1 MSSPQPQTVRVR
13 ETVLKAFCTAVL
25 QRLGVAADEAAL
37 VTEVLVEADLRGVE
51 SHGVLRLPQY
61 VERITAGGANPKPNI
76 RPVRETRTTAV
87 LDGDNGLGHLVGVR
101 AMELA
106 MAKAAEGDCAFVAVR
121 NSNHYGAAAYFAEM
135 AARRDMI
142 GLSFTISGLLLFP
155 PWGGTE
161 AMIGNNPLAVA
172 FPTDRG
178 FPIVLDMACTVARG
192 KILAASKKGVSIPAD
207 WATGPDGLPTTDPT
221 EALKG
226 LLLPV
231 GGPKGYALAVT
242 VGLLST
248 MLSGAAFGSEI
259 GQVHWQTDTAANV
272 GHLFGVIP
280 ISSFED
286 IARYKQRIGKAIED
300 IQNVKKAP
308 GVERIFLPGE
318 REYLL
323 MQERRQQGIPLSL
336 GVFKDLRQMGDRFGL
351 ELATIGSSCGRS
363 KPVMA

>member
-1 MSSPQPQTVRVR
+1 MASPQQHPVCVQ
-13 ETVLKAFCTAVL
+13 EKELKRFCTTVL
-25 QRLGVAADEAAL
+25 QRLGVPAGDAAV
-37 VTEVLVEADLRGVE
+37 VTDVLVEADLRGVE
-51 SHGVLRLPQY
+51 SHGVLRLPMY
-61 VERITAGGANPKPNI
+61 VERIAAGGTNPKPVM

-121 NSNHYGAAAYFAEM
+121 NSNHYGAAAYYAEM
-135 AARRDMI
+135 AARREMI
-142 GLSFTISGLLLFP
+142 GLSFTISGLLLMP
-155 PWGGTE
+155 PWGGAE
-161 AMIGNNPLAVA
+161 AMIGNNPLAMA
-172 FPTDRG
+172 FPTDRE

-192 KILAASKKGVSIPAD
+192 KILAASKKGATIPPD
-207 WATGPDGLPTTDPT
+207 WATGPDGLPTTDPA

-226 LLLPV
+226 FLLPV
-231 GGPKGYALAVT
+231 GGPKGYALAVA

-259 GQVHWQTDTAANV
+259 GQVHWQINSPANV
-272 GHLFGVIP
+272 GHLFGVLP

-286 IARYKQRIGKAIED
+286 IGHYKQRIGKAIAEV
-300 IQNVKKAP
+300 QNVKKAP

-323 MQERRQQGIPLSL
+323 LQERRRQGIPLSA
-336 GVFKDLRQMGDRFGL
+336 GVFQDLQQVGRRYGI
-351 ELATIGSSCGRS
+351 ELA
-363 KPVMA
+363 PVT

>member
-1 MSSPQPQTVRVR
+1 MSGPQPKTFFVR
-13 ETVLKAFCTAVL
+13 EAVLKAFCAAVL
-25 QRLGVAADEAAL
+25 ERLGVPADEAAL
-37 VTEVLVEADLRGVE
+37 VTDVLVEADLRGVE

-61 VERITAGGANPKPNI
+61 VERIAAGGANPKPNI

-155 PWGGTE
+155 PWGGAE
-161 AMIGNNPLAVA
+161 AMIGNNPLAMA
-172 FPTDRG
+172 FPTDRE

-192 KILAASKKGVSIPAD
+192 KILAASKKGAAIPAD
-207 WATGPDGLPTTDPT
+207 WATGPDGLPTTDPA

-226 LLLPV
+226 FLLPV
-231 GGPKGYALAVT
+231 GGPKGYALAVA

-259 GQVHWQTDTAANV
+259 GQVHFQTEKAPNV
-272 GHLFGVIP
+272 GHLFGVLP

-286 IARYKQRIGKAIED
+286 IGRYKQRMRKAIED
-300 IQNVKKAP
+300 VQNVKKAP

-323 MQERRQQGIPLSL
+323 LQERRRQGIPLSL
-336 GVFKDLRQMGDRFGL
+336 GVFNDLQQVGKRYGL
-351 ELATIGSSCGRS
+351 ELATMG
-363 KPVMA
+363 A